1 MNKYRITNPNNNIV
15 RDYKSRTTDQLKINM
30 EKKFKK
36 RTNWNTLFIL
46 CVNELFVFF
55 FVVIIGYN
63 TFIEIIYNRDTSF
76 LFSFILLVSVGTI
89 ILDFILWQ
97 IRGYEYIKID
107 NTYMTIKKRGKIFK
121 STNIVNLSD
130 IDDIYLQDYRTTLY
144 TLFIRMMGIRGGKIC
159 IEYLGRK
166 TYIGQSL
173 TNKEAVENI
182 EHLKTAL
189 SNACL

>member
-1 MNKYRITNPNNNIV
+1 
-15 RDYKSRTTDQLKINM
+15 M

-36 RTNWNTLFIL
+36 RTNWNTLIIL

-55 FVVIIGYN
+55 FIVIIGYN

-107 NTYMTIKKRGKIFK
+107 NTSITIKKRGKIFNT
-121 STNIVNLSD
+121 TNIINLSD
-130 IDDIYLQDYRTTLY
+130 VDDIYLQEFKTTLF
-144 TLFIRMMGIRGGKIC
+144 TLFLKMMGIRGGKIC

-182 EHLKTAL
+182 DELKKKL
-189 SNACL
+189 ENNNHIN